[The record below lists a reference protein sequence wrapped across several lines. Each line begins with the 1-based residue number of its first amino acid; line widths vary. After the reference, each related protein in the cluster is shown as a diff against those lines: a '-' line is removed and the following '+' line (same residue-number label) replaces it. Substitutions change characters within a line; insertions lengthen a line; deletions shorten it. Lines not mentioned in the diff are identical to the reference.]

1 MANYLT
7 QQDVDNYGSE
17 LLDVSQRA
25 ALHALGPHIQNIA
38 EQNAQLRQQVA
49 REARHRLDGEVATLV
64 PDYKT
69 IDADPGWH
77 RWLLGID
84 LMSGRVRQTLLNE
97 AISAGDARQVK
108 TIFDRY
114 RGQATSTS
122 SHASTSHASTSS
134 GRRSSS
140 SSYKPIYTRQQIAQL
155 FEQHRK
161 GAYAGREQEWAR
173 LEHDII
179 AAGREGRVLNPV
191 DLAGK

>member
-1 MANYLT
+1 MASYLT
-7 QQDVDNYGSE
+7 TQDLDNYGAE

-25 ALHALGPHIQNIA
+25 AMHALGPHLQNIA
-38 EQNAQLRQQVA
+38 EQNAQLRHQVA
-49 REARHRLDGEVATLV
+49 REARHRLDQEVATLV

-77 RWLLGID
+77 RWLMGVD

-97 AISAGDARQVK
+97 AISVGDARQVK

-114 RGQATSTS
+114 RGQSTSTS
-122 SHASTSHASTSS
+122 SHASTSS
-134 GRRSSS
+134 GRRSSP
-140 SSYKPIYTRQQIAQL
+140 YKPTYTRQQITQL
-155 FEQHRK
+155 YEQHRR
-161 GAYAGREQEWAR
+161 GAYNGREQEWAR

-179 AAGREGRVLNPV
+179 AAGREGRIFGAV